1 MRRHLVRLFVA
12 LFTFTLGL
20 AVAGVSGVFNHRAQN
35 PPYRKFGCHRTARLV
50 ELPSISID
58 SEPNQPLRLL
68 HSSTSI
74 DPADPNRREVH
85 FIVENQGSKD
95 IAAYAIKYHS
105 TRTTGLSGP
114 GESFNADSAEQI
126 LRAGESQPLMI
137 SCDADEL
144 LTLWVDSAK
153 FADGLL
159 WSNAR
164 HVE

>member
-35 PPYRKFGCHRTARLV
+35 PPFRKFGCHRTARL
-50 ELPSISID
+50 EQLPSISID
-58 SEPNQPLRLL
+58 SEPNQPLKLL

-85 FIVENQGSKD
+85 FIVENQSSKD

-105 TRTTGLSGP
+105 TWKINIRGGGSFSANSPERT
-114 GESFNADSAEQI
+114 

-159 WSNAR
+159 WSSAR